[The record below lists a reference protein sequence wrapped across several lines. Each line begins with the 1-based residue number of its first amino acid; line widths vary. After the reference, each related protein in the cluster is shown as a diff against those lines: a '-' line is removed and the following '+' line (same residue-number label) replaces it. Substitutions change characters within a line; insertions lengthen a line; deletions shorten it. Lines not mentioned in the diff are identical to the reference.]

1 MTHDEILQGLYD
13 NTLVG
18 NAPEVRE
25 LTERGLE
32 DDLDPEKMLYEALI
46 PSLEEVGARFERG
59 DFFVPEM
66 LIAARA
72 MQGALD
78 LLRPLLAET
87 GAKPI
92 GTFVM
97 GTVKGDV
104 HDIGKNLVNIMLEGA
119 GFTVHDLGVNVA
131 PEKFV
136 EPVEE
141 HEPDIV
147 GFSAFL
153 TTTMPMFKANIN
165 ALEKAGL
172 REKVIVM
179 VGGAPVTQA
188 YADAVGADGYA
199 ADASTA
205 VRLAKDLIER
215 RNSLVPA

>member
-18 NAPEVRE
+18 NAPEVKD
-25 LTERGLE
+25 LVNQGLE
-32 DDLDPEKMLYEALI
+32 DGMAPESMLFDALI

-59 DFFVPEM
+59 DYFVPEM

-78 LLRPLLAET
+78 ILRPLLAET
-87 GAKPI
+87 GAQQV

-119 GFTVHDLGVNVA
+119 GFQVWDLGVNVA

-136 EPVEE
+136 EQ
-141 HEPDIV
+141 I
-147 GFSAFL
+147 
-153 TTTMPMFKANIN
+153 
-165 ALEKAGL
+165 
-172 REKVIVM
+172 
-179 VGGAPVTQA
+179 
-188 YADAVGADGYA
+188 
-199 ADASTA
+199 
-205 VRLAKDLIER
+205 
-215 RNSLVPA
+215 